1 MRPSTCLETGH
12 LTSSSNVLIQHP
24 DVPIGESRCVGAI
37 TVVLAFEF
45 GVTRCLALF
54 DTVKEPLIGV
64 VKIAKRT
71 L

>member
-1 MRPSTCLETGH
+1 
-12 LTSSSNVLIQHP
+12 VLIQHL

-45 GVTRCLALF
+45 WVTRRLALL
-54 DTVKEPLIGV
+54 DVVKEPLIGV

>member
-1 MRPSTCLETGH
+1 M
-12 LTSSSNVLIQHP
+12 LIQHL

-45 GVTRCLALF
+45 WVTRRLALL
-54 DTVKEPLIGV
+54 DVVKEPLIGV
-64 VKIAKRT
+64 VEIAKRT

>member
-1 MRPSTCLETGH
+1 
-12 LTSSSNVLIQHP
+12 VLIQHS
-24 DVPIGESRCVGAI
+24 DVPIRESRCVGAI

-45 GVTRCLALF
+45 GVTRRLALF